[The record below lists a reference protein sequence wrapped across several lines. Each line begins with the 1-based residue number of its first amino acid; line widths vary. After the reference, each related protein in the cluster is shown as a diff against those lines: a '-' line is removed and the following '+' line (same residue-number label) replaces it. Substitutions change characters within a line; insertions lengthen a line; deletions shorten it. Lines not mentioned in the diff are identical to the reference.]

1 LTSRGPP
8 TTVAARSRVPSRK
21 RHPPR
26 RMDMSESLE
35 EIQELAGKLG
45 DALARNARFL
55 ALRAAE
61 KAVAEDPE
69 AKELLRKFNEKTL
82 EIVRKEDS
90 LQPIEPEEKRDL
102 VALRTAVARNAKLQA
117 LNKAQADYS
126 EMMNRVNRAIFD
138 RLGVKP
144 D

>member
-1 LTSRGPP
+1 
-8 TTVAARSRVPSRK
+8 
-21 RHPPR
+21 
-26 RMDMSESLE
+26 MDMSESLE